1 MRTNSPVSGPS
12 SFRLN
17 FWKMRGSHR
26 RRSSFSAARV
36 GLGAL
41 GVATLSFV
49 TLLSFG
55 GTPAFAAAT
64 NPGLGAALPYA
75 VIASSTIT
83 NTGNSVIT
91 GDVGL
96 SPGTSIVG
104 LKPGG
109 PGTVSGTQ
117 GAADPASL
125 AAINAAT
132 TTYGLLA
139 GETPATTVAAGTL
152 GGGPALTAGV
162 YNSGSSL
169 NLTGALTLNG
179 DANSVFIFQA
189 GSTLITA
196 SGSSVVLTGGVQA
209 CNVFWQVGSSAT
221 LGTGTAF
228 VGTILAESNATLD
241 TGANVSGGVFA
252 LTGAVTLDTNNVT
265 AQSCAS
271 AATTTTTLA
280 ATTTT
285 TVAPTT
291 TTTVAPTTTTTVA
304 PTTTTTAPVTTTTT
318 HHSTT
323 TIPVGAPATGEGGA
337 SGPGLPKGLIGF
349 SALAVALAAG
359 SIALRSRRQRGRAS
373 SGGHSRGS

>member
-1 MRTNSPVSGPS
+1 MRTYSTVSGPS

-49 TLLSFG
+49 MLLSFG

-83 NTGNSVIT
+83 NTGSSVIT

-96 SPGTSIVG
+96 SPGTAIVG

-139 GETPATTVAAGTL
+139 GETPATTVVAGTL

-169 NLTGALTLNG
+169 NLTGALTLSG
-179 DANSVFIFQA
+179 DASSVFVFQA

-221 LGTGTAF
+221 LGTSTTF

-241 TGANVSGGVFA
+241 TGASVAGGVFA

-265 AQSCAS
+265 AQSCAA
-271 AATTTTTLA
+271 AATTTTTTIA
-280 ATTTT
+280 PTTTT

-304 PTTTTTAPVTTTTT
+304 PTTTIHHTTTT
-318 HHSTT
+318 ST

-337 SGPGLPKGLIGF
+337 SGSGTPKGLIGF

-373 SGGHSRGS
+373 SGGHTRGS